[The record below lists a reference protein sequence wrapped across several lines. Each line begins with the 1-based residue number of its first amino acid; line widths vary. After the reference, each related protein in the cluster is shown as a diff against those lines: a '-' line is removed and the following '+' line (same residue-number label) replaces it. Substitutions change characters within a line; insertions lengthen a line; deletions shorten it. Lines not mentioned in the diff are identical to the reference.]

1 MRYIHSV
8 PYIYSNNNTFV
19 CCPTVCVP
27 FTIKG
32 AFSQV
37 GKNSTMHKCDI
48 FAIFWQQEWGETHTI
63 AGETC
68 PAPYISFIALKS
80 NLPNY
85 SDFPRIFS
93 WHNCQT
99 YAKNEMQAITAHN
112 EEVYVIHSAHYPY
125 PFRPAKYS
133 HSPSDRWSHARNGAL
148 LQLMLERVWNISL
161 MTIWES
167 RKFIPKKPIRLVEG
181 IPWDGY
187 KP

>member
-1 MRYIHSV
+1 M
-8 PYIYSNNNTFV
+8 
-19 CCPTVCVP
+19 
-27 FTIKG
+27 
-32 AFSQV
+32 
-37 GKNSTMHKCDI
+37 GKNSTMRKCDI

-181 IPWDGY
+181 IPWDGH